1 VKNLKLGVK
10 LIGGFV
16 VTALIALA
24 VGLVGLWQ
32 IDSMR
37 GHIEELGKERLP
49 AATTL
54 AGVRNALNGVV
65 ISLRS
70 LLDQQLSLEER
81 GALHK
86 KIQEDRQIYGE
97 AAKVYEIQAR
107 TPEEEALWRQFQP
120 TVQAWAEANNKAI
133 ELSQQ
138 VLASTI
144 GSPEEYMLNLQLFRG
159 DHYKLETQ
167 VAQLLIAG
175 ETFEGGDNA
184 AACNFGKWL
193 AGYSTTNPRINAI
206 LNDIRPVHEGFHKNT
221 ARIKALAAEGK
232 TAQANEL
239 FLKELLPEA
248 EKTFEHFRT
257 LRAEAQQSLDAF
269 SSMSRILTVDTRE
282 QFAKTFDILAGVLQ
296 ANSKAA
302 EAAVATS
309 ERDAVTGVTVSITGM
324 AAGVVIALALG
335 WLLTRA
341 ITRPV
346 FKGVAFA
353 QGMAQGD
360 FTQTLDIDQKDE
372 IGTLASALN
381 EMVVKLREVVAEVAS
396 AAENVASGSQ
406 ELAASSEGLSQ
417 GATEQAASVEEVSS
431 SMEEMSANIR
441 QNAENARQTEKIALK
456 AADDAG
462 QGGAAVAQTVSAM
475 KDIAQKISII
485 EEIARQT
492 NLLALNAAIEAARA
506 GDAGKGFAVVAAE
519 VRKLAERSGTA
530 AGEISALS
538 ASSVQVAER
547 AGEMLKKIVP
557 DIQKTAE
564 MVQEIAAASN
574 EQNAGAEQINRAVQQ
589 LDQVIQQNAS
599 ASEEMA
605 STSEELSSQA
615 EQLQASIGFFRL
627 DGHAHGARRVPAAR
641 KPAVFQAGGKPEAK
655 AKPQAKSLALD
666 MKADDEE
673 FERF

>member
-1 VKNLKLGVK
+1 MRNIKLGVK
-10 LIGGFV
+10 IGLGFGLLILIACLLGGVAV
-16 VTALIALA
+16 VNMVNVGRSSSTLADEYVPEVIIANEVERFSLSAMMEIRSYGLSADKGYLEAGQQNLAKVREAFARAKALVEKYPDLSGLKQGVASAEQAVGEYESLIKETQGLNESMAELLEEMNQVAAVYMKNCSDFLASQNEAMTAEIASGASADKLAERQAKIGWANGIIDLCNDTRIKVLRAQVLGDAKIIEEATANFPKMEELFARLQDVIRQEAGLKQIAAVREAAGTYRAEMQRLAENSRQLHALGGKRLQVANRVLAAAQAVSESGMGETATVANEAKASLNSATTVMIAGLILALIL
-24 VGLVGLWQ
+24 
-32 IDSMR
+32 
-37 GHIEELGKERLP
+37 
-49 AATTL
+49 
-54 AGVRNALNGVV
+54 GVV
-65 ISLRS
+65 
-70 LLDQQLSLEER
+70 
-81 GALHK
+81 
-86 KIQEDRQIYGE
+86 
-97 AAKVYEIQAR
+97 
-107 TPEEEALWRQFQP
+107 
-120 TVQAWAEANNKAI
+120 
-133 ELSQQ
+133 
-138 VLASTI
+138 
-144 GSPEEYMLNLQLFRG
+144 
-159 DHYKLETQ
+159 
-167 VAQLLIAG
+167 VA
-175 ETFEGGDNA
+175 
-184 AACNFGKWL
+184 
-193 AGYSTTNPRINAI
+193 
-206 LNDIRPVHEGFHKNT
+206 
-221 ARIKALAAEGK
+221 
-232 TAQANEL
+232 
-239 FLKELLPEA
+239 
-248 EKTFEHFRT
+248 
-257 LRAEAQQSLDAF
+257 
-269 SSMSRILTVDTRE
+269 
-282 QFAKTFDILAGVLQ
+282 
-296 ANSKAA
+296 
-302 EAAVATS
+302 
-309 ERDAVTGVTVSITGM
+309 
-324 AAGVVIALALG
+324 VI
-335 WLLTRA
+335 LTRA
-341 ITRPV
+341 ITRPI
-346 FKGVAFA
+346 FKGVTFA

-431 SMEEMSANIR
+431 SMEEMSSNIR

-462 QGGAAVAQTVSAM
+462 QGGTAVAQTVSAM

-547 AGEMLKKIVP
+547 AGEMLQKIVP

-564 MVQEIAAASN
+564 MVQEIAAASS

-615 EQLQASIGFFRL
+615 EQLQSSISFFRL
-627 DGHAHGARRVPAAR
+627 DGRGHGARRVLAAK
-641 KPAVFQAGGKPEAK
+641 KPATALPGGKPAAM
-655 AKPQAKSLALD
+655 AKPQVKGLALD
-666 MKADDEE
+666 MKAGDEE